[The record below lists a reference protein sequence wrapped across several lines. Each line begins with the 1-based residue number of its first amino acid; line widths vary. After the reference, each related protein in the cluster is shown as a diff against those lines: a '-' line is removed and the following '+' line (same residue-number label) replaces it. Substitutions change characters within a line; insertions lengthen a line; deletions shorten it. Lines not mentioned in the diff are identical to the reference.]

1 MAGWAEVAA
10 TPRRAVWMLP
20 LQLSI
25 TIAVLLLAAAP
36 PARGLMLVVPVGGS
50 ATPALTVGARF
61 VASGPLPGS
70 LIVHGDRATLVPHLL
85 RHGAIVLAGRA
96 PSCAGGRA

>member
-1 MAGWAEVAA
+1 MAGLAEVTAA
-10 TPRRAVWMLP
+10 PTRTAWMLP

-25 TIAVLLLAAAP
+25 TIAILLLAAAP
-36 PARGLMLVVPVGGS
+36 PARGMLLVVPLGGS
-50 ATPALTVGARF
+50 AIEALTAGGRF

-85 RHGAIVLAGRA
+85 RHGAIVLAGAA
-96 PSCAGGRA
+96 PGCAGARA